1 MAKLIKDSEER
12 QMNFLS
18 NLIEQQRKSDA
29 EERERDR
36 NLLIQIV
43 GHVLLKKN
51 DYKKYLQKHKLTMC
65 SVVFFNVIHKWVS
78 CMNSIVIIMM
88 TLNIISS
95 VIILLHY
102 IIQHSVLI
110 QATTELANVMKYYA
124 ANNYVTCIFKLRM

>member
-29 EERERDR
+29 EEWERDR

-43 GHVLLKKN
+43 GHVSTEKKN

-65 SVVFFNVIHKWVS
+65 SVVFFNVIHK
-78 CMNSIVIIMM
+78 
-88 TLNIISS
+88 
-95 VIILLHY
+95 
-102 IIQHSVLI
+102 
-110 QATTELANVMKYYA
+110 
-124 ANNYVTCIFKLRM
+124 

>member
-43 GHVLLKKN
+43 GHVFTEKKMIP
-51 DYKKYLQKHKLTMC
+51 K
-65 SVVFFNVIHKWVS
+65 S
-78 CMNSIVIIMM
+78 
-88 TLNIISS
+88 
-95 VIILLHY
+95 
-102 IIQHSVLI
+102 
-110 QATTELANVMKYYA
+110 
-124 ANNYVTCIFKLRM
+124 IFKNIN

>member
-43 GHVLLKKN
+43 GHVFTEKK
-51 DYKKYLQKHKLTMC
+51 
-65 SVVFFNVIHKWVS
+65 
-78 CMNSIVIIMM
+78 
-88 TLNIISS
+88 
-95 VIILLHY
+95 
-102 IIQHSVLI
+102 
-110 QATTELANVMKYYA
+110 
-124 ANNYVTCIFKLRM
+124 

>member
-43 GHVLLKKN
+43 GHVFTEKKMIT
-51 DYKKYLQKHKLTMC
+51 K
-65 SVVFFNVIHKWVS
+65 S
-78 CMNSIVIIMM
+78 
-88 TLNIISS
+88 
-95 VIILLHY
+95 
-102 IIQHSVLI
+102 
-110 QATTELANVMKYYA
+110 
-124 ANNYVTCIFKLRM
+124 IFKNTN

>member
-36 NLLIQIV
+36 NLLIQI
-43 GHVLLKKN
+43 GHVFTEKN

-65 SVVFFNVIHKWVS
+65 SVVFFNVIHK
-78 CMNSIVIIMM
+78 
-88 TLNIISS
+88 
-95 VIILLHY
+95 
-102 IIQHSVLI
+102 
-110 QATTELANVMKYYA
+110 
-124 ANNYVTCIFKLRM
+124 

>member
-43 GHVLLKKN
+43 GLVFTEKKN

-65 SVVFFNVIHKWVS
+65 SVVFFNVIHK
-78 CMNSIVIIMM
+78 
-88 TLNIISS
+88 
-95 VIILLHY
+95 
-102 IIQHSVLI
+102 
-110 QATTELANVMKYYA
+110 
-124 ANNYVTCIFKLRM
+124 

>member
-43 GHVLLKKN
+43 GHV
-51 DYKKYLQKHKLTMC
+51 
-65 SVVFFNVIHKWVS
+65 F
-78 CMNSIVIIMM
+78 
-88 TLNIISS
+88 
-95 VIILLHY
+95 
-102 IIQHSVLI
+102 
-110 QATTELANVMKYYA
+110 TEKEKM
-124 ANNYVTCIFKLRM
+124 VTKSIFKSIN

>member
-43 GHVLLKKN
+43 GHVFTEKKW
-51 DYKKYLQKHKLTMC
+51 LQK
-65 SVVFFNVIHKWVS
+65 VS
-78 CMNSIVIIMM
+78 SK
-88 TLNIISS
+88 T
-95 VIILLHY
+95 
-102 IIQHSVLI
+102 
-110 QATTELANVMKYYA
+110 
-124 ANNYVTCIFKLRM
+124 